1 MRRGVSRHPPRSSF
15 PLRATPRTKR
25 SSVIHPPQSISSIPL
40 VAEGWL
46 CCLARGSLQ
55 PAPRL
60 IPSLCR
66 SSQEKGLLIDFYE
79 RFEPRHDHK
88 VVQLLLSSL
97 FSTRF
102 SSFLISRGYRCSFA
116 RVGSDLNLNTLLRA
130 VNMVFVWCVTG
141 VSRGSS

>member
-1 MRRGVSRHPPRSSF
+1 MSRHPPRSSF

-102 SSFLISRGYRCSFA
+102 SNFLISRCSFA

>member
-1 MRRGVSRHPPRSSF
+1 MSRHPPLLPSPFALPRVRSEARLYT
-15 PLRATPRTKR
+15 LRNQFRQYRLLRRGGCAVSPAAPFNPPRA
-25 SSVIHPPQSISSIPL
+25 SSL
-40 VAEGWL
+40 L
-46 CCLARGSLQ
+46 CVVLL
-55 PAPRL
+55 
-60 IPSLCR
+60 
-66 SSQEKGLLIDFYE
+66 KGLLIDFYE

-130 VNMVFVWCVTG
+130 VNMVFVWCVTE